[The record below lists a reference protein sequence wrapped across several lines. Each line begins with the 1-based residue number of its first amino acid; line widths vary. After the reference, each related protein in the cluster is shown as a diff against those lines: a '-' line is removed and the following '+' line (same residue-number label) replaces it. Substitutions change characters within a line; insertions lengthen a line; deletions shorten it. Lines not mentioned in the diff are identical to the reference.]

1 MKKRGFFK
9 LYSMLCLLSVFGYS
23 YWATS
28 WKASQLPALPD
39 WKSHLIF
46 TPSTVGASKEIYEID
61 MFLYAFKVAP
71 LMTGVCLVSVCLIV
85 GLLVYYVKNQL
96 SFVGG
101 KKITSS

>member
-9 LYSMLCLLSVFGYS
+9 LYSLLCLVSVFGYS

-28 WKASQLPALPD
+28 WTASQLPTLPD

-46 TPSTVGASKEIYEID
+46 TPGTVVASKDIYEID

-71 LMTGVCLVSVCLIV
+71 LMTGVCVLSVCFIV
-85 GLLVYYVKNQL
+85 GLLVYSVKRQL
-96 SFVGG
+96 AYVGG